1 MLQHLPSVL
10 WMKCTI
16 DVTAAPQKSCKG
28 CGVWLDLC
36 VLQPWVCAHPS
47 ALTENSGVTARRTRA
62 LTRYHP
68 AQLGGKNGI

>member
-16 DVTAAPQKSCKG
+16 DVTAAPQKSCTG
-28 CGVWLDLC
+28 CGAWLDPC
-36 VLQPWVCAHPS
+36 VLQPWVCARPS
-47 ALTENSGVTARRTRA
+47 ALTENSGVTARQTGA